1 MIRLNNRLWVVI
13 IIISLNF
20 FISCSKSPQLS
31 TDLSSQTNLSVEIID
46 TLYLNQIN
54 SDLNIAR
61 VRRFVA
67 TQPNGTKFA
76 LIDDMSN
83 KISVFD
89 LNGTLINSFGNRG
102 RGPEEFVRINSFGM
116 DEYGNIITYDSAL
129 DLIRI
134 FTFTGELIHSFG
146 GLLGHGLWN
155 RGSRI
160 TAFEGRLY
168 FSIEESEFSNHG
180 NFWLS
185 SLVAVFDYNGELL
198 SLMGSHD
205 PINYRTEYL
214 YKYGLHGFD
223 FQNGSIYTQHRI
235 GNLIQE
241 FELYSLEPKKR
252 FGFKPSSFLVWND
265 EASINDAML
274 DRRVK
279 NVSQSFTNNP
289 FVCERYI
296 LHYFQNMSMM
306 FYQTQNPFFTDYYF
320 GVYDKKSKNYLGEL
334 FFEGLIPLG
343 VTFDCKV
350 ITLKSDNPD
359 EFTLVVQN
367 IIQN

>member
-1 MIRLNNRLWVVI
+1 
-13 IIISLNF
+13 
-20 FISCSKSPQLS
+20 
-31 TDLSSQTNLSVEIID
+31 
-46 TLYLNQIN
+46 
-54 SDLNIAR
+54 
-61 VRRFVA
+61 
-67 TQPNGTKFA
+67 
-76 LIDDMSN
+76 
-83 KISVFD
+83 
-89 LNGTLINSFGNRG
+89 
-102 RGPEEFVRINSFGM
+102 
-116 DEYGNIITYDSAL
+116 
-129 DLIRI
+129 
-134 FTFTGELIHSFG
+134 
-146 GLLGHGLWN
+146 
-155 RGSRI
+155 
-160 TAFEGRLY
+160 
-168 FSIEESEFSNHG
+168 
-180 NFWLS
+180 
-185 SLVAVFDYNGELL
+185 
-198 SLMGSHD
+198 
-205 PINYRTEYL
+205 
-214 YKYGLHGFD
+214 
-223 FQNGSIYTQHRI
+223 
-235 GNLIQE
+235 
-241 FELYSLEPKKR
+241 LEPKKR